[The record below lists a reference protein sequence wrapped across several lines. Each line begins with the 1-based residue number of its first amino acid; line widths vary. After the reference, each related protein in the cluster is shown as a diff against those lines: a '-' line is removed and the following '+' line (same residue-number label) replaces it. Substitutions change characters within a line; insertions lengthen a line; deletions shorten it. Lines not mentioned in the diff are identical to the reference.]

1 MSVVAIHSAGA
12 VELEKLPLKRDA
24 LHKHN
29 LPIDIVSGVVGV
41 QPGYEARWCC
51 YCSVLWGR

>member
-1 MSVVAIHSAGA
+1 MAIHSAGA

-51 YCSVLWGR
+51 YM